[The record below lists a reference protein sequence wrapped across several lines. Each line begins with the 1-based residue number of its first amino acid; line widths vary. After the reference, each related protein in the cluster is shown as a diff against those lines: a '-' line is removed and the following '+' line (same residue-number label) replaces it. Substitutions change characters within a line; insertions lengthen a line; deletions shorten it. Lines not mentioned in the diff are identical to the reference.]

1 MNPNLTLLASY
12 DHEMTATRL
21 EQDLSASGIDCVI
34 EKVPKTSTYDVMI
47 DHSSFCFALY
57 VDDKDYVQAQEILKQ
72 FNETRDEETPWCPKC
87 GSQEV
92 TRTVIHHEH
101 GPKWLWFL
109 LPAPLAAP
117 LFFEEYDVKEY
128 HCNSCGHDFKRY

>member
-1 MNPNLTLLASY
+1 MNPQLLAFY
-12 DHEMTATRL
+12 DDKMTATRL

-34 EKVPKTSTYDVMI
+34 KEVPKTSTYDAMI
-47 DHSSFCFALY
+47 DHSSFCFAVF
-57 VDDKDYVQAQEILKQ
+57 VDNKDYTQAKDVLEQ
-72 FNETRDEETPWCPKC
+72 FNKTRDEITPWCPKC

-92 TRTVIHHEH
+92 TRTLVHHDR
-101 GPKWLWFL
+101 GPEWLWFL
-109 LPAPLAAP
+109 FPSPLAAP